1 MKMANLAHIHEVYK
15 VDRDAADSVQH
26 GYDLAPLAAGH
37 QAPVPA
43 VCDDQYSFWDNFDRT
58 EGKYF
63 AKYHKSIFCSLPD
76 HRND

>member
-15 VDRDAADSVQH
+15 VDWDAADGVQH

-43 VCDDQYSFWDNFDRT
+43 VCDEQ
-58 EGKYF
+58 
-63 AKYHKSIFCSLPD
+63 
-76 HRND
+76 

>member
-15 VDRDAADSVQH
+15 VDRDAADGVQH

-37 QAPVPA
+37 QAPIPA
-43 VCDDQYSFWDNFDRT
+43 VCDVGITST
-58 EGKYF
+58 EGKYS

-76 HRND
+76 HRNY

>member
-15 VDRDAADSVQH
+15 VDRDAADGVQH

-43 VCDDQYSFWDNFDRT
+43 ACDEQYM
-58 EGKYF
+58 
-63 AKYHKSIFCSLPD
+63 
-76 HRND
+76 

>member
-15 VDRDAADSVQH
+15 VDRDAADGVQH
-26 GYDLAPLAAGH
+26 SYDLAPLAAGH

-43 VCDDQYSFWDNFDRT
+43 VCDEQYNIVFGITST

-63 AKYHKSIFCSLPD
+63 AKYCESIIYLFLTRSS
-76 HRND
+76 